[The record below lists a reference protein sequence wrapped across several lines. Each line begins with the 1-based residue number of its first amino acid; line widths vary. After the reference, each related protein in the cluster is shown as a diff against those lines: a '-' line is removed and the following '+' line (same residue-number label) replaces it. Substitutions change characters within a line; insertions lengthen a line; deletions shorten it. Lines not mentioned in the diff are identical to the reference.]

1 LGEVVTIDLAAVI
14 TALSAGIAAVVGAI
28 AGLRRAR
35 RSVGSEVA
43 DAVAR
48 NAGMFS
54 EALASMEGELAEA
67 KGRLRAIEEELADAR
82 RDGLA
87 LRDAI
92 AELTGRID
100 AALMLLG
107 TTSDPA
113 ASAAAGVLR
122 APRKKVAPATKKSAP
137 GRLARAE
144 KPRKAR

>member
-1 LGEVVTIDLAAVI
+1 MTFDLAAVI
-14 TALSAGIAAVVGAI
+14 TALSAGIAGVLGAI
-28 AGLRRAR
+28 AGLRRAK

-43 DAVAR
+43 EAVSR

-54 EALASMEGELAEA
+54 EALAGMEGELAEA

-92 AELTGRID
+92 SELTGRID

-122 APRKKVAPATKKSAP
+122 APRKKVATAGKKSTP
-137 GRLARAE
+137 GHLRAI
-144 KPRKAR
+144 KRPRKGH

>member
-1 LGEVVTIDLAAVI
+1 MTMDLAAVI
-14 TALSAGIAAVVGAI
+14 TALSAGIAGVLGAI
-28 AGLRRAR
+28 AGLRRAK

-43 DAVAR
+43 EAVAR

-54 EALASMEGELAEA
+54 EALAGMEGDLAEA
-67 KGRLRAIEEELADAR
+67 KARLRAIEDELADAR
-82 RDGLA
+82 REGLA

-107 TTSDPA
+107 TTTDPA

-122 APRKKVAPATKKSAP
+122 APRRKVGSATKKAAP
-137 GRLARAE
+137 GRLRATGSS
-144 KPRKAR
+144 RKAR

>member
-1 LGEVVTIDLAAVI
+1 MTFDLAAVI
-14 TALSAGIAAVVGAI
+14 TALSAGIAGVLGAI
-28 AGLRRAR
+28 AGLRRAK

-43 DAVAR
+43 EAVAR

-54 EALASMEGELAEA
+54 EALAGMEGELAEA

-92 AELTGRID
+92 SELTGRID

-113 ASAAAGVLR
+113 ANAAAGVLR
-122 APRKKVAPATKKSAP
+122 APRKKVATAGKKSAS
-137 GRLARAE
+137 GHLRAI
-144 KPRKAR
+144 KRPRKDR

>member
-1 LGEVVTIDLAAVI
+1 MTIDLAAVI
-14 TALSAGIAAVVGAI
+14 TALSAGIAGVLGAI

-35 RSVGSEVA
+35 RTVGSEVA
-43 DAVAR
+43 EAVAR

-54 EALASMEGELAEA
+54 EALAGMEGELAEA

-82 RDGLA
+82 REGLA

-107 TTSDPA
+107 TTTDPA
-113 ASAAAGVLR
+113 ANAAAGVLR
-122 APRKKVAPATKKSAP
+122 ASRKKTAPATKKAAP
-137 GRLARAE
+137 GRLGGAGRA
-144 KPRKAR
+144 RKAR